1 MCRVVSRRPLAV
13 VLGLVIAAL
22 LPTLALGDGDVFEL
36 VPNTAVLLAKVASG
50 GGGNGGNTS
59 SASSATNIFAPASYV
74 DYHEIGG
81 EPTTV
86 VDRYPF
92 VPGPY
97 GFGAASQQ
105 YRDLVYVSN
114 PLGVGFPGYSEF
126 YKSSD
131 GGQTFRVPPHDPY
144 FFNEPIQTEFSGGG
158 ASHQAVGQ
166 TTHSVF
172 FIDLSGACVTM
183 NISRDLGEHWSS
195 NKLGCEA
202 NPGVIDD
209 RQWVATD
216 ETGGLQN
223 VYMNFNNDT
232 GCIATSEPGC
242 SIVFVNSAN
251 DGGTDTPADF
261 AASPCDAFTQTAI
274 PGATSDDEQTA
285 CPDPTDPNLWIAGPV
300 VVDTSPTSPNW
311 HTLYIPFE
319 RIVGG
324 NFVLYLAKSTDQ
336 GQTWTRQPVQNL
348 GPHDAANI
356 FPQMTID
363 TAGNLYYT
371 WSQTTGDPSAANG
384 GGETDAYYTFSTNG
398 GATWAP
404 PIDLTKETGDSAVF
418 PWMVAGSPGQVDLVL
433 YKANTGLN
441 PNIAF
446 YDANGNPC
454 TSGDPGCNPNTT
466 VWNTYFGQSQNAL
479 NTGANFKLVQISHH
493 PIHTGG
499 VCTGG
504 LSCDSSPQANR
515 DLLDL
520 LTIDVDH
527 TGAAYTTWADDNNSR
542 HDTRQFFSRQLSGA
556 SIFKGQNIAAMN
568 AYPITDHAVTD
579 PAGDTTDS
587 TGEPK
592 PCPSMDLLGTSAQR
606 SGDQLTVSLTLA
618 APPTA
623 AAATTC
629 ATPAA
634 ATGGVWGAEFW
645 AASNPVGNTAIYNND
660 NFYVAYRD
668 NPPDGTRVEAG
679 AINSISPTFTH
690 DEFNPY
696 EAGTLGGNCTGPLA
710 PSPCTL
716 TMTVSLSGLGI
727 KSGSILASVTGL
739 STYYLGSAAQPP
751 GLRVPLG
758 DSNLADAATPFDVN
772 GTGTT
777 TNTP

>member
-1 MCRVVSRRPLAV
+1 
-13 VLGLVIAAL
+13 
-22 LPTLALGDGDVFEL
+22 
-36 VPNTAVLLAKVASG
+36 
-50 GGGNGGNTS
+50 
-59 SASSATNIFAPASYV
+59 
-74 DYHEIGG
+74 
-81 EPTTV
+81 V

-92 VPGPY
+92 VPGPN
-97 GFGAASQQ
+97 GFGATSTQ

-158 ASHQAVGQ
+158 DSHQAVGQ

-242 SIVFVNSAN
+242 SLVFVKSAN
-251 DGGTDTPADF
+251 DGGANTPGDF
-261 AASPCDAFTQTAI
+261 AASQCNAFSQTAL
-274 PGATSDDEQTA
+274 PGATSDGEQTV

-300 VVDTSPTSPNW
+300 VVDTSSTSSRQ
-311 HTLYIPFE
+311 HMLYIPFV
-319 RIVGG
+319 RNNDGD
-324 NFVLYLAKSTDQ
+324 FVMYMATSTDE
-336 GQTWTRQPVQNL
+336 GETWTRKAVWDV
-348 GPHDAANI
+348 GTHDPANI

-371 WSQTTGDPSAANG
+371 WSQTTGNPDDPNG
-384 GGETDAYYTFSTNG
+384 GGETDVYYTYSTDG
-398 GATWAP
+398 GTTWAT
-404 PIDLTKETGDSAVF
+404 PIDLTKESNDSAVF

-433 YKANTGLN
+433 YKANSGLN

-454 TSGDPGCNPNTT
+454 EEGDPGCSPNTT
-466 VWNTYFGQSQNAL
+466 VWSTYFGQSQNAL
-479 NTGANFKLVQISHH
+479 NPGANFKLVQISDH

-504 LSCDSSPQANR
+504 LGCDSSPQANR
-515 DLLDL
+515 DLLDF

-542 HDTRQFFSRQLSGA
+542 HDTRQFFSRQLSGN
-556 SIFKGQNIAAMN
+556 SIFKGQNISAMN
-568 AYPITDHAVTD
+568 SYPITDHAVTD

-587 TGEPK
+587 IGEPNA
-592 PCPSMDLLGTSAQR
+592 CPSMDLLGTSAQR
-606 SGDQLTVSLTLA
+606 SGDLLTVSLNLA
-618 APPTA
+618 GPPTA
-623 AAATTC
+623 ASAITC
-629 ATPAA
+629 ATPAV

-668 NPPDGTRVEAG
+668 NPPDGAPRVEAG
-679 AINSISPTFTH
+679 AINSISPSFTH
-690 DEFNPY
+690 DEFNRY
-696 EAGTLGGNCTGPLA
+696 EDGTLGGNCTGPLP

-727 KSGSILASVTGL
+727 KSGSILASFSGL
-739 STYYLGSAAQPP
+739 STYYLGSASQPP

-758 DSNLADAATPFDVN
+758 NSNLADAATPFDVN

-777 TNTP
+777 R

>member
-131 GGQTFRVPPHDPY
+131 GGQTFRVPPHNPY
-144 FFNEPIQTEFSGGG
+144 FFNEPLTTEGSGGG
-158 ASHQAVGQ
+158 DSHQAVGQ

-183 NISRDLGEHWSS
+183 TMSRGLGEHWSS

-202 NPGVIDD
+202 NPGAIDD

-232 GCIATSEPGC
+232 GCIATSQPGC
-242 SIVFVNSAN
+242 SLVFVKSSD
-251 DGGTDTPADF
+251 DGGLNTPADF
-261 AASPCDAFTQTAI
+261 AASHCNAFSQTAI
-274 PGATSDDEQTA
+274 PGATSDGQQTV
-285 CPDPTDPNLWIAGPV
+285 CPDPTDPALYIAGPV
-300 VVDTSPTSPNW
+300 VVDTSTTSSHR
-311 HTLYIPFE
+311 HTLYIPFV
-319 RIVGG
+319 RNNGG
-324 NFVLYLAKSTDQ
+324 DFVMYMAVSTDQ
-336 GQTWTRQPVQNL
+336 GQTWTRKSVMDV
-348 GPHDAANI
+348 GAHDPANI

-371 WSQTTGDPSAANG
+371 WSQTTGDPTAANG
-384 GGETDAYYTFSTNG
+384 GGETDAYYTYSTNG

-404 PIDLTKETGDSAVF
+404 PIDLTGEANDSAVF

-433 YKANTGLN
+433 YKANSGLN

-454 TSGDPGCNPNTT
+454 TEGDPGRNPNTT
-466 VWNTYFGQSQNAL
+466 VGNTYFGQSQNAL
-479 NTGANFKLVQISHH
+479 NPGANFKLVQTSEH
-493 PIHTGG
+493 PTPTGG

-504 LSCDSSPQANR
+504 LCEDA
-515 DLLDL
+515 
-520 LTIDVDH
+520 
-527 TGAAYTTWADDNNSR
+527 
-542 HDTRQFFSRQLSGA
+542 
-556 SIFKGQNIAAMN
+556 
-568 AYPITDHAVTD
+568 IT
-579 PAGDTTDS
+579 
-587 TGEPK
+587 
-592 PCPSMDLLGTSAQR
+592 
-606 SGDQLTVSLTLA
+606 
-618 APPTA
+618 
-623 AAATTC
+623 
-629 ATPAA
+629 
-634 ATGGVWGAEFW
+634 
-645 AASNPVGNTAIYNND
+645 N
-660 NFYVAYRD
+660 
-668 NPPDGTRVEAG
+668 
-679 AINSISPTFTH
+679 
-690 DEFNPY
+690 
-696 EAGTLGGNCTGPLA
+696 
-710 PSPCTL
+710 
-716 TMTVSLSGLGI
+716 
-727 KSGSILASVTGL
+727 
-739 STYYLGSAAQPP
+739 
-751 GLRVPLG
+751 
-758 DSNLADAATPFDVN
+758 
-772 GTGTT
+772 
-777 TNTP
+777 

>member
-1 MCRVVSRRPLAV
+1 MKDPAKGRLLITSTVLAV
-13 VLGLVIAAL
+13 FA
-22 LPTLALGDGDVFEL
+22 LALPMIATADGDVLEV
-36 VPNTAVLLAKVASG
+36 VPNTAVLLSKVSSG

-74 DYHEIGG
+74 DYHELGG

-92 VPGPY
+92 ATGSFGGGPT
-97 GFGAASQQ
+97 

-131 GGQTFRVPPHDPY
+131 GGQTFRVPPHNPY
-144 FFNEPIQTEFSGGG
+144 FFNEPLTTEGSGGG
-158 ASHQAVGQ
+158 DSHQAVGQ

-195 NKLGCEA
+195 NKLGCEL
-202 NPGVIDD
+202 NPGAIDD
-209 RQWVATD
+209 RQWVAVD
-216 ETGGLQN
+216 ETEGRQN

-232 GCIATSEPGC
+232 GCVATSEPGC
-242 SIVFVNSAN
+242 SLVFVKSAD
-251 DGGTDTPADF
+251 DGGNNTPADF
-261 AASPCDAFTQTAI
+261 AASQCNAFSQTAI
-274 PGATSDDEQTA
+274 PGATSDDEQTV
-285 CPDPTDPNLWIAGPV
+285 CPDPTDPALYIAGPV
-300 VVDTSPTSPNW
+300 VADTSSTSSRK
-311 HTLYIPFE
+311 HTVYIPFV
-319 RIVGG
+319 RNNGG
-324 NFVLYLAKSTDQ
+324 DFVLYMAISTDE
-336 GQTWTRQPVQNL
+336 GQTWTRKPVL
-348 GPHDAANI
+348 DVGAHDPANI

-371 WSQTTGDPSAANG
+371 WSQTTGDPGAANG
-384 GGETDAYYTFSTNG
+384 GGETDAYYTYSTDG
-398 GATWAP
+398 GATWAA
-404 PIDLTKETGDSAVF
+404 PIDLTKESNDSAVF

-454 TSGDPGCNPNTT
+454 EDGDPGCNPNTT

-479 NTGANFKLVQISHH
+479 NTGANFKLVQISDH

-515 DLLDL
+515 DLLDF

-579 PAGDTTDS
+579 PGGDTTDS
-587 TGEPK
+587 IGEPK
-592 PCPSMDLLGTSAQR
+592 ACPSMDLLGTSAER
-606 SGDQLTVSLTLA
+606 NGDLLTVSLTLA

-623 AAATTC
+623 ASAITC
-629 ATPAA
+629 ATPAV

-645 AASNPVGNTAIYNND
+645 AASNPIGKTAIYNND

-668 NPPDGTRVEAG
+668 NPPDGAPRIEAG
-679 AINSISPTFTH
+679 AVNSISPTFTH

-696 EAGTLGGNCTGPLA
+696 EVGTLGGNCTSMLA

-716 TMTVSLSGLGI
+716 TMTVSMSGLGI
-727 KSGSILASVTGL
+727 KPGSILAALSGL
-739 STYYLGSAAQPP
+739 STYYLGSASQPP

-758 DSNLADAATPFDVN
+758 NSNLADAATPFDVN
-772 GTGTT
+772 GTGTVVK
-777 TNTP
+777 